1 MSAARFPSK
10 NFYRNKRRGFNR
22 SHLTVMDTTTGYD
35 PGLTQKYTG
44 SIRRIINK
52 DGGFNV
58 RRRGVN
64 WRDIH
69 PYLYMIN
76 TSWPRFFLDVLG
88 GYLAMNF
95 LFALLYWVIGIQ
107 HLKGAEAPT
116 AAGRFLNGFFFS
128 AHTLTTVGYGS
139 ISPEGIAANC
149 VAAIEALCGLMT
161 FALATGLLFG
171 RFSRP
176 AARLAFSERIL
187 VAPYKDGQSLQFRV
201 ANRRSNNLMELEAR
215 LLLMT
220 VESAGGQ
227 LKRRYQPLALE
238 RETVLFLPLTW
249 TVVHAIEESSPLY
262 GKTPE
267 DLAAAQ
273 AELLV
278 LIKGFDD
285 TFYQIL
291 HTRHSYRHDEFVWG
305 AAFNPAFSIDSDGG
319 MALEMDLLSQYT
331 SISTGT

>member
-1 MSAARFPSK
+1 MNTP
-10 NFYRNKRRGFNR
+10 
-22 SHLTVMDTTTGYD
+22 TGYD

-52 DGGFNV
+52 DGAFNV

-76 TSWPRFFLDVLG
+76 TSWPRFLLDVFG
-88 GYLAMNF
+88 GYLAMNL
-95 LFALLYWVIGIQ
+95 LFALIYWAIGLQ

-149 VAAIEALCGLMT
+149 IAAFEALCGLMT

-187 VAPYKDGQSLQFRV
+187 VAPYQNGQSLQFRV

-220 VESAGGQ
+220 VETVDGQ
-227 LKRRYQPLALE
+227 LKRRYQSLTLE
-238 RETVLFLPLTW
+238 RPSVLFLPLTW
-249 TVVHAIEESSPLY
+249 TIVHAIDESSPFY
-262 GKTPE
+262 GKTAE
-267 DLAAAQ
+267 ELAAAQ

-278 LIKGFDD
+278 LIKAFDD
-285 TFYQIL
+285 TFYQVL
-291 HTRHSYRHDEFVWG
+291 HTRYSYRHDEFVWG
-305 AAFNPAFSIDSDGG
+305 ASFNPAFSIDSDGD
-319 MALEMDLLSQYT
+319 MVLEMDLLGNYT
-331 SISTGT
+331 ETSLKTV